1 VHDIWEIHDLS
12 VIQAVSTSR
21 NEKVEGEGWRGD
33 PLCGRTPEGEV
44 AAGDETPPI
53 ANLLVK
59 ERKLSHAGQ

>member
-1 VHDIWEIHDLS
+1 VHDIWEVHGVS
-12 VIQAVSTSR
+12 RIQAVSTSR

-44 AAGDETPPI
+44 AADDETPPI

-59 ERKLSHAGQ
+59 KRKLSHTDQ